1 MPVLFSIYQEPFL
14 VPPYQFLK
22 ASVIFVVAA
31 MLLLSRSMLAILFA
45 TVAVIPAASARN
57 VAFANALKKVLDD
70 IIDSWADNERAK
82 MPELGAPSWKQK
94 VENKHMC
101 ASCHGTADALTFS
114 QLVCNILYSI
124 KHFYLD
130 IMKGE

>member
-1 MPVLFSIYQEPFL
+1 MPVLFSFYQEPFL